1 MISNGGNF
9 NAKITRNAKY
19 ILNLNILGTRAWPN
33 YANNGPDY
41 DKSEAPPTPGLV
53 NIKTAWSEDCPG
65 WWQQQKAIWCDE
77 LRFYLSCGLVLE

>member
-41 DKSEAPPTPGLV
+41 DKSEAPPPP
-53 NIKTAWSEDCPG
+53 A
-65 WWQQQKAIWCDE
+65 
-77 LRFYLSCGLVLE
+77 LSI